1 MNFKNSNVDTLVDG
15 LAKYRRGFKEGLE
28 EGMIAG
34 FLAAAEGEDC
44 YLNREQILKIVQD
57 YIKDN
62 PEY

>member
-1 MNFKNSNVDTLVDG
+1 MNDKNNVDTLIEG
-15 LAKYRRGFKEGLE
+15 LAKYRRGFNDGLE

-34 FLAAAEGEDC
+34 FLAAISNEDC
-44 YLNREQILKIVQD
+44 SLDREQILKIVQD